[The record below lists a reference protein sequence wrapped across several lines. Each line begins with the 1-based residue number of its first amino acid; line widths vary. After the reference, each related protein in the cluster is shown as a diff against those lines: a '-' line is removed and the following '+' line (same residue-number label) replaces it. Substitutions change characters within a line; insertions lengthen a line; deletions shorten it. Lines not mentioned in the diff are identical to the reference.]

1 MPPDIAKSNIPKSP
15 HIVGPFVQPIR
26 QFLTYLRV
34 ECGLS
39 ANTLAAYADDL
50 RQLAVHLD
58 QSNITDPK
66 QLSYPVL
73 TQHLRNLRA
82 PGSKTKPKSNSK
94 PGLSAPGSEP
104 SAPPK
109 PRQSESSSAA
119 LGSSGGSSSG
129 GSKSG
134 LTGKS
139 IARHLSAIRMFCRY
153 LAANGYAPSDASEL
167 LETPKVWRTMP
178 QIMHTQH
185 VASLLAAV
193 SPDERY
199 ALRDIALIELLYA
212 CGIRAGEVASI
223 QLPDLHLDLGVV
235 KVTGKGNRQRIVPIG
250 RPAIDAIRRYLDEL
264 RPKLLRDDRPATA
277 LFLTRRSTPLD
288 RFAVWRLI
296 KKYSLKAGIPAVHPH
311 TLRHSF
317 ATHLLAGGADLR
329 VVQELLGH
337 AKITTTQ
344 IYTHVDRDRLHQIVK
359 QHHPRP

>member
-1 MPPDIAKSNIPKSP
+1 MSSDSTKSNFTKSP
-15 HIVGPFVQPIR
+15 NRVGPFAQPIR

-39 ANTLAAYADDL
+39 PNTLAAYHDDL
-50 RQLAVHLD
+50 RQLANHLAL
-58 QSNITDPK
+58 SNITDPK

-82 PGSKTKPKSNSK
+82 TGSKNK
-94 PGLSAPGSEP
+94 PGNS
-104 SAPPK
+104 K
-109 PRQSESSSAA
+109 PRQSESFPGASAA
-119 LGSSGGSSSG
+119 LGSSSG
-129 GSKSG
+129 GSTVG

-153 LAANGYAPSDASEL
+153 LTANGYTPKDASEL
-167 LETPKVWRTMP
+167 LETPTVWRTMP

-185 VASLLAAV
+185 VAALLNAV
-193 SPDERY
+193 QPEERY

-212 CGIRAGEVASI
+212 CGIRASEVGSI

-250 RPAIDAIRRYLDEL
+250 RPAIHAVQRYLDEL
-264 RPKLLRDDRPATA
+264 RPKLLREDRPATA
-277 LFLTRRSTPLD
+277 LFLSRRSTALD

-296 KKYSLKAGIPAVHPH
+296 KKYSRLAGVPAVHPH

>member
-1 MPPDIAKSNIPKSP
+1 MPSDITQSNFTKSP
-15 HIVGPFVQPIR
+15 NLVGPFAQPIR

-39 ANTLAAYADDL
+39 PNTLAAYADDL
-50 RQLAVHLD
+50 RQLAVHLA
-58 QSNITDPK
+58 QSDITDPK

-82 PGSKTKPKSNSK
+82 PGSKTKPKSNPK
-94 PGLSAPGSEP
+94 PGLS
-104 SAPPK
+104 
-109 PRQSESSSAA
+109 ESSSEDP
-119 LGSSGGSSSG
+119 GSSTV
-129 GSKSG
+129 G

-153 LAANGYAPSDASEL
+153 LTANGYTPKDASEL
-167 LETPKVWRTMP
+167 LETPTVWRTMP

-185 VASLLAAV
+185 VAALLAAV
-193 SPDERY
+193 RPDERY

-212 CGIRAGEVASI
+212 CGIRAAEVASI

-235 KVTGKGNRQRIVPIG
+235 KVTGKGNRQRIVPMG
-250 RPAIDAIRRYLDEL
+250 RPAIDAIQRYLDEL
-264 RPKLLRDDRPATA
+264 RPQLLREDRPATA
-277 LFLTRRSTPLD
+277 LFLTRRSTALD

-296 KKYSLKAGIPAVHPH
+296 KKYARLAGVPAVHPH

-344 IYTHVDRDRLHQIVK
+344 IYTHVDPDRLHEIVK
-359 QHHPRP
+359 QYHPRP